1 MNREV
6 GSEFRPRKDWTMK
19 QKSFVFAVTVV
30 GLLSLIA
37 ADYAWAKG

>member
-1 MNREV
+1 
-6 GSEFRPRKDWTMK
+6 MK
-19 QKSFVFAVTVV
+19 SKSLIFAVTVA

>member
-1 MNREV
+1 
-6 GSEFRPRKDWTMK
+6 MK
-19 QKSFVFAVTVV
+19 HKSLIFAVTVV